1 VSAVDKLLELTG
13 NGPETPDPDT
23 ELLRAAQRS
32 ARELEALVSL
42 AGDDDDDDDEGG
54 GDHSGHAAYKA
65 MIARKVDPKK
75 AAQMCA
81 RSDKKVKASQLAR
94 SLVLMLSGTPGQDI
108 VLTLSAGRP
117 PAELPPVGEREAA
130 AALLAELSVLTAEDR
145 KKPSA
150 HTIGDSDDYPIPD
163 VAHLTS
169 AVARYKQ
176 GKLAGHSKAEVAAHI
191 RHHARRLG
199 REVDLSTGCGLEEAA
214 EALAL
219 ARKEMGGGGII
230 MNHGPFR
237 GTHAHGHFMSQVH
250 EHPHQHFDDNRHDGG
265 PQHRPG
271 SKPGGQA
278 GW

>member
-1 VSAVDKLLELTG
+1 MSAVDKLLELTG
-13 NGPETPDPDT
+13 NGPGAPDPDT

-32 ARELEALVSL
+32 ARELAALVSL
-42 AGDDDDDDDEGG
+42 AGDDDDDGDEG

-94 SLVLMLSGTPGQDI
+94 SLVLMLAGTPGQDI

-117 PAELPPVGEREAA
+117 PAELPPAGEREAA
-130 AALLAELSVLTAEDR
+130 AALLAELSVLTAKDR
-145 KKPSA
+145 KKPGA

-163 VAHLTS
+163 KAHLSS

-176 GKLAGHSKAEVAAHI
+176 GKLAGHSKEQVAAHI
-191 RHHARRLG
+191 RSRAKALG
-199 REVDLSTGCGLEEAA
+199 ETVDLTAGSGLEEAA

-219 ARKEMGGGGII
+219 AAKAMGGGGII

-237 GTHAHGHFMSQVH
+237 GTHAHGHFKSDVH

-271 SKPGGQA
+271 SQPGGRA